1 MANGAQILT
10 IILESIAAKVHIKPT
25 SCSQKTL
32 FTVSIHIITPKLF
45 TTTGCLEIIF

>member
-25 SCSQKTL
+25 SCSPKDP
-32 FTVSIHIITPKLF
+32 FHCFYSYHNSKIIHDNRLP
-45 TTTGCLEIIF
+45 